1 MKYIELSLRF
11 FTRTKCRSQHKTC
24 TDWKKVMMSNF
35 LWRHAGAA
43 ERSQETL
50 YGQIWLHVYTRN
62 LKIKFKGYFP
72 PKIDIQTRIS
82 GVQLKTQNFT
92 LISNLHTVFYL
103 VAYFQRY
110 ITFSD
115 PCQKNEFF
123 VNSKIF
129 PLRLIFLPKENFF
142 LKCPN

>member
-1 MKYIELSLRF
+1 MSISFKLGNILLIGRSLYLSINLYLM
-11 FTRTKCRSQHKTC
+11 RS
-24 TDWKKVMMSNF
+24 
-35 LWRHAGAA
+35 
-43 ERSQETL
+43 
-50 YGQIWLHVYTRN
+50 N
-62 LKIKFKGYFP
+62 LKSSKNFGFKGYFP